1 MLDIYNAGYL
11 HGAGTQLLSIIW
23 LCPPP
28 RPATTR
34 DTSSPHRYHA
44 RAGLAG
50 MGGSRAEEMQN
61 NLYSP
66 PYHHYY
72 HHYHYSL
79 FQLNLTRSR
88 PFSEQ
93 LQCQLELETNKN

>member
-50 MGGSRAEEMQN
+50 MGGSGAEEMQN
-61 NLYSP
+61 NLHSP

-79 FQLNLTRSR
+79 FKLNLTRSR
-88 PFSEQ
+88 PFSEPP
-93 LQCQLELETNKN
+93 QCRLELETNKN